1 MNLQEFK
8 QSPYKKIAKINAVLK
23 EQFGVSVMTGFPK
36 KAKLELVLESAE
48 KAIIQLRG
56 TNKRF
61 QLDPDYAKFLGI
73 RDVVETMLHEGMYAE
88 SPAYHSMKEMV
99 EATVRELMDCGY
111 TMDEA
116 VSECMNR
123 YRMDN
128 RFAYDDDHVM
138 PIVITAAKNYMD
150 EGKLGKAALAIGGA
164 AALAGA
170 AGMAKGAYDYHVK
183 KDPVTQMSQSDMD
196 RMTGKDYQRS
206 VNEEDSLPANTDLDE
221 KLLKA
226 LAEEIGIKLEDMTSY
241 DAIEEKLNTFAKVSG
256 KSRDAVVGFLN
267 GLDEETLPSGIQYF
281 GRKIGEANAFV
292 DARRKAIAAG
302 EKEFTVGGKTFKVT
316 GDTSDEK
323 KAAKEGLDLDGLI
336 DDMLNE
342 EVDVEQAEVVMAV
355 RALADD
361 IQDQVERIGRMINEE
376 LPAIVDQ
383 MRSEMGASTAQSFSD
398 TVTGVLNTQLENAK
412 ATKVGLDN
420 AVAQLTGGEMAGGLG
435 DTSSGLS
442 EPQASPA
449 DAVTE
454 PEDTGDEMDTNE
466 PAASGPESEPLG
478 RAAI

>member
-1 MNLQEFK
+1 MFLNNFT
-8 QSPYKKIAKINAVLK
+8 QSPYKKIAKINSVLK

-48 KAIIQLRG
+48 NAIIRLRG
-56 TNKRF
+56 TNKKF
-61 QLDPDYAKFLGI
+61 HLEPEYAKFLGI
-73 RDVVETMLHEGMYAE
+73 KDVVETMLHEGMYAE
-88 SPAYHSMKEMV
+88 SPAYRSMKEMI
-99 EATVRELMDCGY
+99 ESTVRSLMDSGY
-111 TMDEA
+111 TMEEA

-123 YRMDN
+123 YRMDD

-138 PIVITAAKNYMD
+138 PIVITAAKDYM
-150 EGKLGKAALAIGGA
+150 EECS
-164 AALAGA
+164 
-170 AGMAKGAYDYHVK
+170 GMAYEAIEEV
-183 KDPVTQMSQSDMD
+183 
-196 RMTGKDYQRS
+196 
-206 VNEEDSLPANTDLDE
+206 EDSSPAKTDLDE

-241 DAIEEKLNTFAKVSG
+241 DAIESKLEEFAKVSG

-292 DARRKAIAAG
+292 DARRKAIQAG
-302 EKEFTVGGKTFKVT
+302 KKEFEVGGKKFKVT

-323 KAAKEGLDLDGLI
+323 KQTSEGLNLNGLLDDL
-336 DDMLNE
+336 LNE

-383 MRSEMGASTAQSFSD
+383 MRSEMGATTAQAFSD
-398 TVTGVLNTQLENAK
+398 NVTAVLNTQLENAK
-412 ATKVGLDN
+412 ATKDGLDN
-420 AVAQLTGGEMAGGLG
+420 AVAQLTGGEMTAGLG
-435 DTSSGLS
+435 DTGGLA
-442 EPQASPA
+442 EPAPA
-449 DAVTE
+449 DAEEPAPAAE
-454 PEDTGDEMDTNE
+454 PETDVNE
-466 PAASGPESEPLG
+466 PAAAGPETEPLG